1 MQRAAAVQQA
11 SAGGAAVGSMTWARQ
26 VLAILAPAPQG
37 FVKRCSCVLCG
48 APKKLP
54 ADAAERLLD
63 RAGLANEYMPV
74 QPHDG
79 QPRHCGGRF
88 LALSATAVI
97 CDGCGRTMD
106 LASAEI
112 PCSSCGA
119 TMTLPSGPEGVACPF
134 CQMRVERA
142 GIR

>member
-1 MQRAAAVQQA
+1 M
-11 SAGGAAVGSMTWARQ
+11 
-26 VLAILAPAPQG
+26 
-37 FVKRCSCVLCG
+37 
-48 APKKLP
+48 LP

-63 RAGLANEYMPV
+63 LAGLANEYVPV

-79 QPRHCGGRF
+79 QPRHCGGCGGRF
-88 LALSATAVI
+88 LALPGAIAVI
-97 CDGCGRTMD
+97 RDGCGRTMD

-119 TMTLPSGPEGVACPF
+119 TMTLPSGAEGVACPF
-134 CQMRVERA
+134 WQSRVERA